1 MQGNAGPGSACR
13 RKAVIF
19 FGVVFFGG
27 VDYNV
32 TVLWD
37 ICLYQ
42 RRDGGRQPPVM
53 EARKMQKYSGTKN
66 MTEGSVKGLIIRFA
80 IPIFL
85 SQLFQQL
92 YNTVDSL
99 IVGRFLGKG
108 ALAAVSSSGPLIFL
122 LISFFTGTAA
132 GAGVVISRYFGAGDE
147 KKVSRALH
155 TNVAFGLAAGIVLT
169 VFGVVLTP
177 TILRLMN
184 TDPSVLP
191 DSIAYF
197 RFYFL
202 GSLAV
207 VMYNIFTSTMN
218 AVGDS
223 RRPMQYLICSS
234 VLNVLLDLL
243 FIGVFR
249 FGVASAAV
257 ATTISQLVSALLC
270 LNRLLKKGTVY
281 QLKLRE
287 IRFHGDMLREIMKYG
302 LPTGVQNSVI
312 GLANV
317 ILQSNV
323 NSFGE
328 DAMAGY
334 GSYVKIEGFAFL
346 PITCF
351 SMAMTTF
358 IGQNLGAGK
367 KDRARA
373 GARFGIAMSLVLAEL
388 IGVLIYFAAPA
399 LIRMFNSDAEV
410 VRLGVQQARTEALF
424 YFLLAFSHIIA
435 GVCRGAGKAI
445 VPMVIMLSVWC
456 VFRIS
461 YITVMMHFVNKIG
474 LIYWAYP
481 LTWGISS
488 VIYLIYFL
496 KSDWINGYEP
506 AERAW
511 KTKKALRG

>member
-1 MQGNAGPGSACR
+1 MQN
-13 RKAVIF
+13 
-19 FGVVFFGG
+19 
-27 VDYNV
+27 
-32 TVLWD
+32 T
-37 ICLYQ
+37 
-42 RRDGGRQPPVM
+42 
-53 EARKMQKYSGTKN
+53 SGTKN
-66 MTEGSVKGLIIRFA
+66 MTEGNVKKLILQFA
-80 IPIFL
+80 VPIFF

-92 YNTVDSL
+92 YNTADSL

-108 ALAAVSSSGPLIFL
+108 PLAAVSSSGPLIFL
-122 LISFFTGTAA
+122 LVSFFTGTAA
-132 GAGVVISRYFGAGDE
+132 GAGVVISRYFGAKDE
-147 KKVSRALH
+147 ERVSRAVH
-155 TNVAFGLAAGIVLT
+155 TNIAFGLAAGLVVTL
-169 VFGVVLTP
+169 VGVIFTP
-177 TILRLMN
+177 TILKLMK

-197 RFYFL
+197 RYYFL
-202 GSLAV
+202 GVLAN
-207 VMYNIFTSTMN
+207 VMYNIFTSIMN

-223 RRPMQYLICSS
+223 RRPMVYLICSS
-234 VLNVLLDLL
+234 VLNILLDLL

-249 FGVASAAV
+249 MGVAWAAI

-270 LNRLLKKGTVY
+270 LKRLLKKGTVY
-281 QLKLRE
+281 QVSFSKV
-287 IRFHGDMLREIMKYG
+287 RFHKDMLREILKYG

-317 ILQSNV
+317 ILQSNI

-334 GSYVKIEGFAFL
+334 GSYVKLEGFAFL

-367 KDRARA
+367 YGRAKE
-373 GARFGIAMSLVLAEL
+373 GARFGIVMALVLAET
-388 IGVLIYFAAPA
+388 IGVIMFLAVPQLIK
-399 LIRMFNSDAEV
+399 MFNADPEV
-410 VRLGVQQARTEALF
+410 VRLGTKQGRTEALF

-435 GVCRGAGKAI
+435 GICRGAGKAV

-456 VFRIS
+456 VFRIA
-461 YITVMMHFVNKIG
+461 YITVMMHFVHDIG

-488 VIYLIYFL
+488 VIYLVYYL
-496 KSDWINGYEP
+496 KSDWVHGYGRE
-506 AERAW
+506 
-511 KTKKALRG
+511 KADT

>member
-1 MQGNAGPGSACR
+1 MQN
-13 RKAVIF
+13 
-19 FGVVFFGG
+19 
-27 VDYNV
+27 
-32 TVLWD
+32 T
-37 ICLYQ
+37 
-42 RRDGGRQPPVM
+42 
-53 EARKMQKYSGTKN
+53 SGTKN
-66 MTEGSVKGLIIRFA
+66 MSEGNVKKLILQFA
-80 IPIFL
+80 IPIFF

-92 YNTVDSL
+92 YNTADSL

-108 ALAAVSSSGPLIFL
+108 PLAAVSSSGPLIFL
-122 LISFFTGTAA
+122 LVSFFTGTAA
-132 GAGVVISRYFGAGDE
+132 GAGVVISRYFGAKDE
-147 KKVSRALH
+147 KRVARAVH
-155 TNVAFGLAAGIVLT
+155 TNVAFGLVAGIAVT
-169 VFGVVLTP
+169 IIGVVFTP
-177 TILRLMN
+177 TILQLMK

-197 RFYFL
+197 RYYFL
-202 GSLAV
+202 GVLAN
-207 VMYNIFTSTMN
+207 VMYNIFTSIMN

-223 RRPMQYLICSS
+223 RRPMIYLIFSS
-234 VLNVLLDLL
+234 VLNILLDLL

-249 FGVASAAV
+249 MGVAWAAI

-270 LNRLLKKGTVY
+270 LKRLLKKGTVY
-281 QLKLRE
+281 QISLNKV
-287 IRFHGDMLREIMKYG
+287 RFHRDMLREILKYG

-334 GSYVKIEGFAFL
+334 GSYVKLEGFAFL

-358 IGQNLGAGK
+358 IGQNLGAGQYG
-367 KDRARA
+367 RAKE
-373 GARFGIAMSLVLAEL
+373 GARFGIVMSLLLAET
-388 IGVLIYFAAPA
+388 IGVIMFFAVPQLIK
-399 LIRMFNSDAEV
+399 MFNADPEV
-410 VRLGVQQARTEALF
+410 VRLGTKQGRTEALF

-435 GVCRGAGKAI
+435 GICRGAGKGI

-456 VFRIS
+456 VFRIA
-461 YITVMMHFVNKIG
+461 YITVMMRYIHDIG

-488 VIYLIYFL
+488 VIYLFYYL
-496 KSDWINGYEP
+496 KSDWVHGYGR
-506 AERAW
+506 RA
-511 KTKKALRG
+511 